1 MERKSV
7 TESISTP
14 TMAGGLFTV
23 LKKTFYDLGAYD
35 KQMEIWGG
43 ENIELSLRAWMC
55 GGQLQIVPCSLIGHV
70 FPEHGSYDRS
80 SVLPNTIRAIEVWLD
95 EPSKRIFYEQNSQMR
110 RLIEKNQ
117 ANLKNIHLRHNLKEK
132 LKCRPFSWYLENI
145 FPEFDDYN
153 MSKETLYGQISYVNS
168 DGALFCLSLDLFN
181 TNLTN
186 KYGDH
191 AGMENY

>member
-1 MERKSV
+1 
-7 TESISTP
+7 
-14 TMAGGLFTV
+14 
-23 LKKTFYDLGAYD
+23 
-35 KQMEIWGG
+35 MEIWGG

-55 GGQLQIVPCSLIGHV
+55 GGQLRIVPCSLIGHV

-110 RLIEKNQ
+110 RLIDKNQ
-117 ANLKNIHLRHNLKEK
+117 ANLKNIHLRHHLKKK
-132 LKCRPFSWYLENI
+132 LNCRPFSWYLENI
-145 FPEFDDYN
+145 FPEFTDYK
-153 MSKETLYGQISYVNS
+153 MSNETLYGQISYTNAER
-168 DGALFCLSLDLFN
+168 ALFCLTLDLFN

-191 AGMENY
+191 AGMELVTDFDVRFCGKVKFPNLNLSLRHE